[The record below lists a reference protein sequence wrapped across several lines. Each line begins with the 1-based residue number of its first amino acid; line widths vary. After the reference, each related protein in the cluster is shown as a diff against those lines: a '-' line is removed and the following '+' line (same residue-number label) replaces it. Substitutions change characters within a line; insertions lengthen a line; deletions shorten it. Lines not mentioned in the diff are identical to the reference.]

1 MLETVLE
8 AVVSALQEGGLKAL
22 REFPDQKADLGT
34 ETLVAVGLESCKF
47 LGAGLGEYLGT
58 SVKEDGNETEL
69 FGKRLELRLRLEVFS
84 PYSKKS
90 GAQAC
95 LDAVTGMSA
104 ALERLPAGLKPL
116 ELGWEELRADDRLR
130 VYRCPCTLRC
140 HVFLVAERSGEG
152 AEFLDF
158 VLKGRV
164 VHGDE

>member
-8 AVVSALQEGGLKAL
+8 AVVSALQEEGLKAL
-22 REFPDQKADLGT
+22 REFPDQRADLGA
-34 ETLVAVGLESCKF
+34 ETLVTVGLESCKF

-58 SVKEDGNETEL
+58 SVKEDGNEAEL

-84 PYSKKS
+84 PYSKKG

-95 LDAVTGMSA
+95 LDSVTAMSA

-116 ELGWEELRADDRLR
+116 ELGWEELRVDDRLR
-130 VYRCPCTLRC
+130 VYSCPCILRC
-140 HVFLVAERSGEG
+140 HVFLVAERSDD
-152 AEFLDF
+152 ATEFLNF

-164 VHGDE
+164 SHDDQ